1 MKGRVEAGIEHAPE
15 WMAPLPPNP
24 RRGDT
29 TRPRLRLVIGAFALI
44 YLVIATRLVLLG
56 LGDPTS
62 ANRGS
67 AADAVAAARPD
78 IVDRNGEVLATDIK
92 TASLYA
98 EPRKVLDPDEAAEAI
113 AGVMPDLGV
122 RTLREKL
129 SGNAGF
135 VWLKRE
141 IDPEQREAIHRLGIP
156 GIGFLTENQRF
167 YPGGATSSHI
177 LGAVNVDNQGIAGI
191 EKYLD
196 DDWLSD
202 LHASG
207 FAKTPDLQPVR
218 LSIDLRV
225 QHILRDEL
233 ASAMQRYQAVAAT
246 GIILD
251 VHTGEVLAM
260 SSLPDYDPNRPAEAL
275 QPDRLNRMT
284 AGVFEMGSVFKTFT
298 VAMALDSGKVT
309 MTDSFDARSAIRSG
323 RFTIND
329 FHGKH
334 RVLSLPEVFI
344 YSSNIGA
351 ARMALAAGIDEQ
363 RNFLRRVGM
372 MDRVKTQLPE
382 TARPLVPGKWAEL
395 TAMTV
400 AFGHGISVTPMHTAM
415 ATAALMN
422 GGYLIPPTFLPRSRE
437 EAERLAVQ
445 VVHPRTSDEMRQLFR
460 TNVVRGSGRRA
471 EVPGYMVGGK
481 TGTAEKVE
489 KGRYSR
495 SKRFN
500 SFLAA
505 FPMDSPQ
512 YVVLVV
518 IDEPQPEKPGISATA
533 SLNTAPTVAAIIR
546 RSAPML
552 GVAARDPGQDTALLA
567 SY

>member
-1 MKGRVEAGIEHAPE
+1 MTDSAYDGFGDPPA
-15 WMAPLPPNP
+15 WMVPPAAAA
-24 RRGDT
+24 RRDDA
-29 TRPRLRLVIGAFALI
+29 RLRLMLIIGAFALI
-44 YLVIATRLVLLG
+44 YFVIAARLVLLG
-56 LGDPTS
+56 LGDAGAVS
-62 ANRGS
+62 GRGG
-67 AADAVAAARPD
+67 AADAVATARPD
-78 IVDRNGEVLATDIK
+78 LVDRNGEVLATDIK

-98 EPRKVLDPDEAAEAI
+98 EPRKILDPDEAAEAI
-113 AGVMPDLGV
+113 AGVMTVLDT

-129 SGNAGF
+129 SGTAGF

-141 IDPEQREAIHRLGIP
+141 ITPSQQAAIHRLGIP
-156 GIGFLTENQRF
+156 GVGFLTENRRF
-167 YPGGATSSHI
+167 YPGGATSAHI

-196 DDWLSD
+196 DHWLGD

-207 FAKTPDLQPVR
+207 FAKTQDLEPVR

-225 QHILRDEL
+225 QHVLRDEL
-233 ASAMQRYQAVAAT
+233 IGAMGRYQAVAAT
-246 GIILD
+246 GIVLD

-260 SSLPDYDPNRPAEAL
+260 SSVPDYDPNRPAEAL

-309 MTDSFDARSAIRSG
+309 MADSFDATSAIRSG

-344 YSSNIGA
+344 HSSNIGA
-351 ARMALAAGIDEQ
+351 ARMALAAGIDAQ
-363 RNFLRRVGM
+363 RDFFRRVGM
-372 MDRVKTQLPE
+372 TERVRTELPE
-382 TARPLVPGKWAEL
+382 TARPLLPAKWAEL
-395 TAMTV
+395 TAMTI
-400 AFGHGISVTPMHTAM
+400 AFGHGMSVTPMHTAV
-415 ATAALMN
+415 AAAALMN
-422 GGYLIPPTFLPRSRE
+422 GGLLIAPTFLPRDRAAAGSV
-437 EAERLAVQ
+437 AVR
-445 VVHPRTSDEMRQLFR
+445 VVRPQTSDQMRQLFR
-460 TNVVRGSGRRA
+460 MNVVKGSGRRA
-471 EVPGYMVGGK
+471 EAPGYMVGGK
-481 TGTAEKVE
+481 TGTAEKIE
-489 KGRYSR
+489 NGRYSS
-495 SKRFN
+495 SKRLN

-512 YVVLVV
+512 YVVLV
-518 IDEPQPEKPGISATA
+518 ILDEPQPEKPGMSATA
-533 SLNTAPTVAAIIR
+533 SLNAAPTVAAIIR

-552 GVAARDPGQDTALLA
+552 GVTPRAPGQDSALLA

>member
-1 MKGRVEAGIEHAPE
+1 MTDSAYNGFGDPPA
-15 WMAPLPPNP
+15 WMVPPAAAA
-24 RRGDT
+24 RRDDA
-29 TRPRLRLVIGAFALI
+29 RLRLMLIIGAFALI
-44 YLVIATRLVLLG
+44 YFVIAARLVLLG
-56 LGDPTS
+56 LGDAGAVS
-62 ANRGS
+62 GRGG
-67 AADAVAAARPD
+67 AADAVATARPD
-78 IVDRNGEVLATDIK
+78 LVDRNGEVLATDIK
-92 TASLYA
+92 TASLYG
-98 EPRKVLDPDEAAEAI
+98 EPRKILDPDEAAEAI
-113 AGVMPDLGV
+113 AGVMTVLDT

-129 SGNAGF
+129 SGTAGF

-141 IDPEQREAIHRLGIP
+141 ITPSQQAAIHRLGIP
-156 GIGFLTENQRF
+156 GVGFLTENRRF
-167 YPGGATSSHI
+167 YPGGATSAHI

-196 DDWLSD
+196 DHWLGD

-207 FAKTPDLQPVR
+207 FAKTQDLEPVR

-225 QHILRDEL
+225 QHVLRDEL
-233 ASAMQRYQAVAAT
+233 IGAMGRYQAVAAT
-246 GIILD
+246 GIVLD

-260 SSLPDYDPNRPAEAL
+260 SSVPDYDPNRPAEAL

-309 MTDSFDARSAIRSG
+309 MADSFDATSAIRSG

-351 ARMALAAGIDEQ
+351 ARMALAAGINAQ
-363 RNFLRRVGM
+363 RDFFRRVGM
-372 MDRVKTQLPE
+372 MERVRTELPE
-382 TARPLVPGKWAEL
+382 TARPLLPAKWAEL
-395 TAMTV
+395 TAMTI
-400 AFGHGISVTPMHTAM
+400 AFGHGMSVTPMHTAV
-415 ATAALMN
+415 AAAALMN
-422 GGYLIPPTFLPRSRE
+422 GGLLIAPTFLPRDRAA
-437 EAERLAVQ
+437 AESVAVR
-445 VVHPRTSDEMRQLFR
+445 VVRPQTSDQMRQLFR
-460 TNVVRGSGRRA
+460 MNVVKGSGRRA
-471 EVPGYMVGGK
+471 EAPGYMVGGK
-481 TGTAEKVE
+481 TGTAEKIE
-489 KGRYSR
+489 NGRYSS
-495 SKRFN
+495 SKRLN

-512 YVVLVV
+512 YVVLV
-518 IDEPQPEKPGISATA
+518 ILDEPQPEKPGMSATA
-533 SLNTAPTVAAIIR
+533 SLNAAPTVAAIIR

-552 GVAARDPGQDTALLA
+552 GVTPRAPGQDSALLA

>member
-1 MKGRVEAGIEHAPE
+1 MNRHVLDHEQA
-15 WMAPLPPNP
+15 WMAPLPQSAL
-24 RRGDT
+24 RKDT
-29 TRPRLRLVIGAFALI
+29 TRLRLRIVIGAFALV
-44 YLVIATRLVLLG
+44 YFVIAARLVLLG
-56 LGDPTS
+56 LGDPTA

-92 TASLYA
+92 TASLYG
-98 EPRKVLDPDEAAEAI
+98 EPRKILDADEAAEAI
-113 AGVMPDLGV
+113 AGVMPGLGV
-122 RTLREKL
+122 RELREKL
-129 SGNAGF
+129 SGGAGF

-141 IDPEQREAIHRLGIP
+141 ISPDKKEAIHKLGIP

-196 DDWLSD
+196 DDFLTT

-218 LSIDLRV
+218 LSVDLRV
-225 QHILRDEL
+225 QHVMRDEL
-233 ASAMQRYQAVAAT
+233 QSAMQRYQAVAAT

-298 VAMALDSGKVT
+298 VAMALDTGKVT
-309 MTDSFDARSAIRSG
+309 MGDSFDATSAIRSG

-351 ARMALAAGIDEQ
+351 ARIALAAGIDQQ
-363 RNFLRRVGM
+363 RDFFRRVGM

-382 TARPLVPGKWAEL
+382 TAKPLVPGKWAEL
-395 TAMTV
+395 TAMTI
-400 AFGHGISVTPMHTAM
+400 AFGHGISVTPMHTAV

-437 EAERLAVQ
+437 DAQKLSVQ
-445 VVHPRTSDEMRQLFR
+445 VVHQRTSDEMRQLFR

-471 EVPGYMVGGK
+471 EVPGYLVGGK
-481 TGTAEKVE
+481 TGTAEKIE
-489 KGRYSR
+489 KGRYAKN
-495 SKRFN
+495 KRFN

-505 FPMDSPQ
+505 FPMDDPQ

-518 IDEPQPEKPGISATA
+518 IDEPQPEQPGQSATA
-533 SLNTAPTVAAIIR
+533 SLNAAPTVAAIIR

>member
-1 MKGRVEAGIEHAPE
+1 M
-15 WMAPLPPNP
+15 
-24 RRGDT
+24 
-29 TRPRLRLVIGAFALI
+29 
-44 YLVIATRLVLLG
+44 
-56 LGDPTS
+56 
-62 ANRGS
+62 
-67 AADAVAAARPD
+67 
-78 IVDRNGEVLATDIK
+78 
-92 TASLYA
+92 
-98 EPRKVLDPDEAAEAI
+98 
-113 AGVMPDLGV
+113 
-122 RTLREKL
+122 
-129 SGNAGF
+129 
-135 VWLKRE
+135 
-141 IDPEQREAIHRLGIP
+141 
-156 GIGFLTENQRF
+156 
-167 YPGGATSSHI
+167 
-177 LGAVNVDNQGIAGI
+177 
-191 EKYLD
+191 
-196 DDWLSD
+196 
-202 LHASG
+202 
-207 FAKTPDLQPVR
+207 
-218 LSIDLRV
+218 
-225 QHILRDEL
+225 RDEL
-233 ASAMQRYQAVAAT
+233 LGAMHRYHAVAAT
-246 GIILD
+246 GIVLD

-309 MTDSFDARSAIRSG
+309 MADSFDATSAIRSG

-351 ARMALAAGIDEQ
+351 ARIALTAGIDEQ

-395 TAMTV
+395 TAMTI

-415 ATAALMN
+415 AAAALMN
-422 GGYLIPPTFLPRSRE
+422 GGYLIPPSFLPRSRE
-437 EAERLAVQ
+437 EAERLAVR
-445 VVHPRTSDEMRQLFR
+445 VVHQRTSDEMRQLFR

-481 TGTAEKVE
+481 TGTAEKIE
-489 KGRYSR
+489 NGRYSK

-505 FPMDSPQ
+505 FPMDDPQ

-518 IDEPQPEKPGISATA
+518 IDEPQPEKPGQSATA
-533 SLNTAPTVAAIIR
+533 SLNAAPTVAAIIR